1 MTLIRML
8 FSFTLLIVFVMR
20 VTVKIEQ
27 LKTLLLIMLEMI
39 YHCFSFLEL
48 EVARDVEEKADLGSV
63 KNQKS

>member
-1 MTLIRML
+1 
-8 FSFTLLIVFVMR
+8 MR

-27 LKTLLLIMLEMI
+27 LKTLLLIVLDFTVLI

-63 KNQKS
+63 RIGKWKQ